1 MMTVVTGLSLA
12 TLVDITQLGRILI
25 IIITASF
32 PESLGQYIGP
42 YPLVPGRQ
50 SVLVTKSQIG
60 LVLFMSRSP
69 GKSY

>member
-1 MMTVVTGLSLA
+1 MTVVTGLALA
-12 TLVDITQLGRILI
+12 TLFGISSSLG
-25 IIITASF
+25 SQVS
-32 PESLGQYIGP
+32 PEWLGQYIGP

-60 LVLFMSRSP
+60 LVLFMSRCP